1 MSDRVYGR
9 EESDVQD
16 EGDTERMG
24 RNEMR
29 GMISKEDR
37 DTPQIEGLLNSMV
50 GATDRLE
57 ASLED
62 LQVKIRPI
70 LGPSRPELT
79 VKDPGEDGREMSDI
93 AEAIDIQVTRLKSLR
108 DNVEHVASR
117 VEC

>member
-9 EESDVQD
+9 EELDVQD
-16 EGDTERMG
+16 EEDTERMG

-29 GMISKEDR
+29 GMISKKDR

-50 GATDRLE
+50 GATDQLE

-79 VKDPGEDGREMSDI
+79 VKDPGEDSREMSDI

-108 DNVEHVASR
+108 DKVEHVASR